1 MPRASRQYSESGL
14 YHVVL
19 RGNGKQ
25 FIFED
30 DSDRREF
37 LQQLKAKTVAHGV
50 SIIAWCLMSNHVHLL
65 LEDPKNSLSH
75 FMHAISTAYARYFN
89 DKSGHVGS
97 VFQGRFA
104 SVPITGDGQLLQA
117 VRYIHENPAK
127 AGVAAVD
134 EYRWS
139 SYGEYMGRPG
149 VADTKTVLNMVDGR
163 EGFLRFCQDGRFGAY
178 HVRVTKRV
186 SDEDALEVARDVLE
200 GLEPVELKKMTREK
214 RDAALR
220 SLRTAGM
227 TVKQIERLTGIGH
240 NTISRAT
247 KG

>member
-1 MPRASRQYSESGL
+1 
-14 YHVVL
+14 
-19 RGNGKQ
+19 
-25 FIFED
+25 
-30 DSDRREF
+30 
-37 LQQLKAKTVAHGV
+37 
-50 SIIAWCLMSNHVHLL
+50 
-65 LEDPKNSLSH
+65 
-75 FMHAISTAYARYFN
+75 
-89 DKSGHVGS
+89 
-97 VFQGRFA
+97 
-104 SVPITGDGQLLQA
+104 
-117 VRYIHENPAK
+117 
-127 AGVAAVD
+127 
-134 EYRWS
+134 
-139 SYGEYMGRPG
+139 MGRPG

-163 EGFLRFCQDGRFGAY
+163 EVFLRFCQDGRFGAY